1 MGNKPRN
8 RSATQKKARSRPAPA
23 QQKAPRKPWLQYVLI
38 GGGAIGII
46 ALLALAVGGLES
58 KPDPPQGIEA
68 FAGLVPEH
76 TDEPVAYEQDPPV
89 GGAHA
94 PIWANCGF
102 YDTPIP
108 SENAVHSLEH
118 GVVWITFQPDLPA
131 GDIDKLRDF
140 ADQPKVLVSP
150 YPGLTDPVVASTWGN
165 QIRLNG
171 ADDPRLEDFV
181 LTMKDGPGTPE
192 PGASCSGGVGNPS

>member
-8 RSATQKKARSRPAPA
+8 RSAAKKKARSRPAPT
-23 QQKAPRKPWLQYVLI
+23 QQAGQRKPWLQWLLI
-38 GGGAIGII
+38 GGGAVAIVV
-46 ALLALAVGGLES
+46 LLALAVGNLEG
-58 KPDPPQGIEA
+58 KPEPPQGIER
-68 FAGLVPEH
+68 FSGLLREH
-76 TDEPVAYEQDPPV
+76 TEQAVSYPQDPPV

-94 PIWANCGF
+94 SIWANCGF

-118 GVVWITFQPDLPA
+118 GVVWITFQPDLPTA
-131 GDIDKLRDF
+131 DIDKLRDF

-165 QIRLNG
+165 QIRLDG
-171 ADDPRLEDFV
+171 ADDSRLEDFV
-181 LTMKDGPGTPE
+181 LTMKDGPDTPE